1 MILANVLLHVSVYEG
16 VYTLLLR
23 HTHTVLRLCG
33 RWWRLV
39 TLAGVVLLV
48 FACHVVSIW
57 GWAALLLLLHIPVLN
72 ALEPALYFATVS
84 YTTIGYGD
92 IVLDENWRLLA
103 AFAGANGLIL
113 FGWSTAFLYEVISK
127 LHRADNIRP

>member
-1 MILANVLLHVSVYEG
+1 M
-16 VYTLLLR
+16 
-23 HTHTVLRLCG
+23 
-33 RWWRLV
+33 
-39 TLAGVVLLV
+39 V

-57 GWAALLLLLHIPVLN
+57 GWAFLLLALDIPALN

-92 IVLDENWRLLA
+92 VILNTDWRLLG

-113 FGWSTAFLYEVISK
+113 FGWSTAFLYEVVSK
-127 LHRADNIRP
+127 LHRGDNIRP